1 MKRLPTLSA
10 LLLLACS
17 PLLLNAQIYQT
28 IDDDGNVVFTDKPPK
43 GQETK
48 EVKLAPTNTTPA
60 PNSATTRP
68 SSKKD
73 KSSGEPTKYEI
84 RISSP
89 SNETHIPPGQ
99 RDVAVSLSLSP
110 GLHKDHQLQLYIN
123 GSPSGAAF
131 SGTAGTLKEVY
142 RGTHAITAAVLDK
155 KGKTISTSEPVTIY
169 VQRTIAPRP
178 TPRS

>member
-1 MKRLPTLSA
+1 MNRALRLPI

-43 GQETK
+43 GQEAK

-60 PNSATTRP
+60 PKPVTTRP

-73 KSSGEPTKYEI
+73 KPSGEPKEYEI

-89 SNETHIPPGQ
+89 SNESHIPPGQ
-99 RDVAVSLSLSP
+99 RDVSVSLSLSP
-110 GLHKDHQLQLYIN
+110 GLHKDHQVQLYIN
-123 GSPSGAAF
+123 GSPSGEAF
-131 SGTAGTLKEVY
+131 SGTSGILKEVY
-142 RGTHAITAAVLDK
+142 RGTHAITAAVLNK
-155 KGKTISTSEPVTIY
+155 KGKTISTSAPVTIY
-169 VQRTIAPRP
+169 VQRPIAR
-178 TPRS
+178 